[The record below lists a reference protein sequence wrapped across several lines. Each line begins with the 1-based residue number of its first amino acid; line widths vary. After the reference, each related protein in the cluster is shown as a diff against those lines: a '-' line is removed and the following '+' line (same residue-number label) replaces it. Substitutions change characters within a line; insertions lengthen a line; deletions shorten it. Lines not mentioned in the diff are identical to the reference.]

1 MRFSRSPA
9 SVQGG
14 VMASAQSISLGKF
27 TSAVKAALKTAIQK
41 HPKFSSVTLPDG
53 ITFGYLIR
61 GIPAPPL
68 LLSQVSFAELQAFTD
83 DLAAGIV
90 SQAGIEARTLPSG
103 KGAIYSAG
111 GHIICG
117 IPPVTEMVL
126 TE

>member
-1 MRFSRSPA
+1 
-9 SVQGG
+9 
-14 VMASAQSISLGKF
+14 MASAQSISLGKF

-53 ITFGYLIR
+53 IAFGYLIR

-68 LLSQVSFAELQAFTD
+68 LLSEVSFAELQAFTD
-83 DLAAGIV
+83 DLAVAIV
-90 SQAGIEARTLPSG
+90 AQAGIEARTLPAG

-117 IPPVTEMVL
+117 IPPVTEEFVL
-126 TE
+126 KE